1 MHADSCSSRGAALD
15 GDKTLRYGLFMTGLS
30 KALIR
35 RALVRLGELADAE
48 GIKLELS
55 IYGGAALMLA
65 YDSRAIT
72 KDVDAVVRPSDA
84 GQRLARRV
92 AAELGLPEYWI
103 NDEVKMFVAPRE
115 GLRALPWDSAGI
127 AVTVPTESY
136 LLAMKALACRKALPG
151 YEGDIADLRFLL
163 HKMAITSVAQVKE
176 HIDRYYPDDVISGE
190 DEALIAE
197 LIEEVRRGHS

>member
-1 MHADSCSSRGAALD
+1 
-15 GDKTLRYGLFMTGLS
+15 MTGFTS
-30 KALIR
+30 ALIR

-48 GIKLELS
+48 GIKLEVC

-72 KDVDAVVRPSDA
+72 KDVDAVLRPSDA
-84 GQRLARRV
+84 GGRLARRV
-92 AAELGLPEYWI
+92 AHELVLPEDWI
-103 NDEVKMFVAPRE
+103 NDDVKMFLAPRE
-115 GLRALPWDSAGI
+115 GLRTLPWDSAGI
-127 AVTVPTESY
+127 AVTVPTVSY

-163 HKMAITSVAQVKE
+163 HKMDITSVSQVQE
-176 HIDRYYPDDVISGE
+176 HIDRYYPDDVMRPE

-197 LIEEVRRGHS
+197 LIKEVRRE

>member
-1 MHADSCSSRGAALD
+1 MKRLSR
-15 GDKTLRYGLFMTGLS
+15 
-30 KALIR
+30 ALIR

-48 GIKLELS
+48 GIKLEVC

-72 KDVDAVVRPSDA
+72 KDVDAVVRPSDVA
-84 GQRLARRV
+84 QRLARRV
-92 AAELGLPEYWI
+92 AEELELPEDWI
-103 NDEVKMFVAPRE
+103 NDDVKMFVAPRE
-115 GLRALPWDSAGI
+115 GLRTLPWDSAGI
-127 AVTVPTESY
+127 AITVPTASY

-163 HKMAITSVAQVKE
+163 RKMEITSVSDVQE
-176 HIDRYYPDDVISGE
+176 HIDRYYPNDVIRAE

-197 LIEEVRRGHS
+197 LIEEVRRGQR

>member
-1 MHADSCSSRGAALD
+1 MTTLSRE
-15 GDKTLRYGLFMTGLS
+15 
-30 KALIR
+30 LIR

-48 GIKLELS
+48 GIKLEVC

-72 KDVDAVVRPSDA
+72 KDVDAVVRPSDVA
-84 GQRLARRV
+84 QRLTRRV
-92 AAELGLPEYWI
+92 AEELELPENWI
-103 NDEVKMFVAPRE
+103 NDDVRMFAAPRE

-127 AVTVPTESY
+127 AVTVPTASY

-163 HKMAITSVAQVKE
+163 RKLEITSVSHVQE
-176 HIDRYYPDDVISGE
+176 HIDRYYPDDVIRAE

-197 LIEEVRRGHS
+197 LIEEVRREHS